1 VRKTT
6 LLFAG
11 IAFLAA
17 LSPASSD
24 EGLWLF
30 THPPRQQLHE
40 KYTFKLTD
48 ALLERLQK
56 ASVMVDR
63 VGSGS
68 FVSAD
73 GLVLTNH
80 HVGLE
85 WLHDLNEKVPDLVRD
100 GFYADKRDKEL
111 RCAGLELRVVWSMQ
125 DVSARVHEAVKPDM
139 TPAQANKARETFL
152 RAVEEEARLATGLVC
167 EATTLNHGG

>member
-1 VRKTT
+1 MTIVRKTT

-11 IAFLAA
+11 LALLA
-17 LSPASSD
+17 TWSPAWSD

-30 THPPRQQLHE
+30 THPPRKQLNE
-40 KYTFKLTD
+40 KFGFQLTE

-63 VGSGS
+63 IGSGS

-85 WLHDLNEKVPDLVRD
+85 WLHDLSETRPNLVRD
-100 GFYADKRDKEL
+100 GYYASQRDKEL
-111 RCAGLELRVVWSMQ
+111 RCSGLELR
-125 DVSARVHEAVKPDM
+125 
-139 TPAQANKARETFL
+139 
-152 RAVEEEARLATGLVC
+152 
-167 EATTLNHGG
+167 